1 MNTYIYN
8 TCKFFKTQNIFIVY
22 ISIYFIVY
30 NNNMLQIYN
39 NKNKIIEI
47 SNNKYKIII
56 IYNCLMMFVLK
67 ICIIFY

>member
-1 MNTYIYN
+1 MNTYVYN
-8 TCKFFKTQNIFIVY
+8 TCKFFKTQNIFI
-22 ISIYFIVY
+22 IHN

-39 NKNKIIEI
+39 NENKIIEI